1 MIQWKT
7 NKIERRKFLAQAG
20 ASLLLVGMSGC
31 KSGSEDETRDRLPPL
46 TEPFSEVVVH
56 PTIVPVKQPS
66 NNTCWAAAW
75 TMLKSWKDNRRLSIE
90 AAVSNLGPEWLGYLK
105 EDKGLEAQTFTE
117 QGFLD
122 ASHLNSK
129 PPANYLPSVYVDLL
143 ASKGPLWINTG
154 DGILNHAML
163 MVSAQTTQRGRINF
177 RFADPQTGSF
187 TTKSD
192 GTFFKDFEREARF
205 IMDRNLNWDFRFQIF
220 YW

>member
-1 MIQWKT
+1 MKQRTT
-7 NKIERRKFLAQAG
+7 NEISRRKLLAQAG
-20 ASLLLVGMSGC
+20 AWLLLGDLSGC
-31 KSGSEDETRDRLPPL
+31 KSRSENETGERLPPL
-46 TEPFSEVVVH
+46 TEPFSEVVVY
-56 PTIVPVKQPS
+56 PTVVPVKQPS

-75 TMLKSWKDNRRLSIE
+75 TMLKSWKENRKLSIE
-90 AAVSNLGPEWLGYLK
+90 AAVSMLGPEWLGYLK
-105 EDKGLEAQTFTE
+105 QDKGLEAQTFTE
-117 QGFLD
+117 QRFLD

-143 ASKGPLWINTG
+143 ASEGPLWINTG

-163 MVSAQTTQRGRINF
+163 MVSAQTTQGGRINF
-177 RFADPQTGSF
+177 RFADPQSGSF

-192 GTFFKDFEREARF
+192 ETFFQDFEREARF